1 MVTSGRQRQ
10 DGLVSGKSA
19 KAKRK
24 FTVETAEQR
33 RELDA
38 TMVRDDVSW
47 WTSLVTSAV
56 GTVWE
61 PTVGLAIIPQ
71 VARVLHEGLEQLKR
85 VDPDAVARLTVGWD
99 VDVATAR
106 HTVKLLDD
114 NKKSVDS
121 VLDQFASI
129 AAEHSAALSSLNDF
143 ALLESDDRVLASTR
157 LASYQAVTSLD
168 DRWVADEESRSF
180 TLGQT
185 MGRRTVDLQRAF
197 GMGDPLIRQVPLPD
211 VAEPRLVDTTSVLF
225 DATSYG
231 DFASPSVKDVL
242 LMVECS
248 VNAALWVFAPTATTH
263 RSSLFRVRFV
273 AVTHALNALAQI
285 LERFGS
291 DTGSAAQREV
301 EAVLQAEEAQQVIR
315 MRGLRNR
322 SMHYGIPKTLAG
334 LSGTKPAY
342 GLVEATTSGAS
353 KHANIEADVIE
364 LLTKLSDA
372 LRAWRRS

>member
-1 MVTSGRQRQ
+1 
-10 DGLVSGKSA
+10 VSGKSA

-24 FTVETAEQR
+24 STVETAEQR

-38 TMVRDDVSW
+38 MMLRDDVSW

-56 GTVWE
+56 GTSWE

-71 VARVLHEGLEQLKR
+71 VARVLHEGLDQLKR
-85 VDPDAVARLTVGWD
+85 VDREAVGRLTVGWD
-99 VDVATAR
+99 VDIATAR

-114 NKKSVDS
+114 DKKSVDS

-129 AAEHSAALSSLNDF
+129 AAEHAAALSSLNDF
-143 ALLESDDRVLASTR
+143 ALLESDGRVLASTR
-157 LASYQAVTSLD
+157 LASYQAVTSLN

-197 GMGDPLIRQVPLPD
+197 GMGDPLIRQVSLPEI
-211 VAEPRLVDTTSVLF
+211 AEPRLVDTTSLLF

-231 DFASPSVKDVL
+231 DFDSPSVKDLL
-242 LMVECS
+242 LMVGCS
-248 VNAALWVFAPTATTH
+248 VNAALWVFAPTAQTH

-273 AVTHALNALAQI
+273 VVTHALNALTQI
-285 LERFGS
+285 VERFS
-291 DTGSAAQREV
+291 PDAGSAAQREV
-301 EAVLQAEEAQQVIR
+301 EAVLQAEAARQVLQ

-322 SMHYGIPKTLAG
+322 SMHYGVPKALSG
-334 LSGTKPAY
+334 LSGTRPAY

-353 KHANIEADVIE
+353 SYVDVEADVVE